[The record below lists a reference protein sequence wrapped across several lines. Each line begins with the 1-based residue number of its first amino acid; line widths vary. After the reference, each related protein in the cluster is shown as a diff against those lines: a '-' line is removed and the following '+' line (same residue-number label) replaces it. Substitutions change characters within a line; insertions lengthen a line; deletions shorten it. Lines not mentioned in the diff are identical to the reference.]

1 MTDMGVQSPG
11 FSLGREVADPWLLNS
26 PLAQLVVDN
35 RGRRTAEALAGA
47 LAEAL
52 AGVAAKVLAEV

>member
-11 FSLGREVADPWLLNS
+11 FSLGREVADPGLLNS
-26 PLAQLVVDN
+26 PLAQLVADN
-35 RGRRTAEALAGA
+35 RARRTAEALAGA

>member
-11 FSLGREVADPWLLNS
+11 FSLGREVADPGLLNS
-26 PLAQLVVDN
+26 PLAQLVADN
-35 RGRRTAEALAGA
+35 RARRTAEA

>member
-11 FSLGREVADPWLLNS
+11 FSLGREVADPGLLNS
-26 PLAQLVVDN
+26 PPAQLVADN
-35 RGRRTAEALAGA
+35 RGRRTAEALAEA
-47 LAEAL
+47 LAGAL

>member
-52 AGVAAKVLAEV
+52 EGVAAKVLAEV